1 MRPFTGSLY
10 DCTVLEDSQI
20 LKRKSMTIYIK
31 VKPDSSELTVDTS
44 KNMIEVELTEKADNA
59 RANTQL
65 LDFIKQK
72 TGEEASIKKGH
83 KSRRKE
89 LRMNLSEE
97 ELRDKLEG

>member
-20 LKRKSMTIYIK
+20 LDKMTVYVK
-31 VKPDSSELTVDTS
+31 VEPESSKLTVDTS
-44 KNMIEVELTEKADNA
+44 SHIIEVNLTENA
-59 RANTQL
+59 ENGRANTQL
-65 LDFIKQK
+65 IDLIKER